1 MAQHLPQLE
10 SGMRLAFYA
19 PLKSPAHPTPSGDRR
34 VARLYMDALA
44 LAGHQVELVSEL
56 RSYDRAGDLQV
67 QVAIRERARSTVQS
81 LLAGWANGPASAVPE
96 LWFSYH
102 VYYKAPDW
110 LGPSVS
116 AALQIP
122 YVIAEASHA
131 GKRAGGAWALGHDA
145 TVEAVRYAALLL
157 SPTHDDMA
165 GLRQAAGDAANVVH
179 IAPFLDAN
187 PYQDAAALRATHR
200 QHLVARW
207 NLDAGCPWIVVA
219 AMMREGDKLASYGV
233 LAQAL
238 AALSDLPWQ
247 LLVAGDGAARNAVH
261 ALLQSAAPGRVRFVG
276 ECTAPELAAIYAAGD
291 LCVWP
296 AVNEAYGMAML
307 EAQAAGLPVV
317 SSATRGVQDVVNHR
331 VTGLLAP
338 PGDVTAFAQHIR
350 DLVQDGDLRTAMG
363 AAAARFVAQERS
375 TAQAAASLR
384 RHLSGLAPASV
395 RSGERVA

>member
-1 MAQHLPQLE
+1 MPLQRPPLE
-10 SGMRLAFYA
+10 SGMRIAFYA

-44 LAGHQVELVSEL
+44 LAGHEVVLVSEL
-56 RSYDRAGDLQV
+56 RSYERAGDLQE
-67 QVAIRERARSTVQS
+67 QAAIRERAHSTVQS
-81 LLAGWANGPASAVPE
+81 LLAGWANGPDGAVPE

-110 LGPSVS
+110 LGPAVS
-116 AALQIP
+116 AALRIP

-131 GKRAGGAWALGHDA
+131 GKRAGGAWAVGHEA
-145 TVEAVRYAALLL
+145 TVEAIRCAALLL
-157 SPTHDDMA
+157 SPTRDDIA
-165 GLRQAAGDAANVVH
+165 GLRGAAGEATHIVH
-179 IAPFLDAN
+179 LPPFLDAS
-187 PYQDAAALRATHR
+187 PYRDAMALRATHR
-200 QHLVARW
+200 QHLAKRW
-207 NLDAGCPWIVVA
+207 SLDAGCPWIVVA

-238 AALSDLPWQ
+238 AELSDLPWN
-247 LLVAGDGAARNAVH
+247 LLVAGDGVARDAIH
-261 ALLQSAAPGRVRFVG
+261 ALLQRAVPGRARYAG
-276 ECTAPELAAIYAAGD
+276 ECTAPELAVIYAAGD

-317 SSATRGVQDVVNHR
+317 SSATRGVQDVVKHR

-338 PGDVTAFAQHIR
+338 PGNLPAFAQYIR
-350 DLVQDGDLRTAMG
+350 ELLQDAVRRTAMG

-375 TAQAAASLR
+375 TARAAASLGLA
-384 RHLSGLAPASV
+384 LSGLS
-395 RSGERVA
+395 RSAVPGEKAIQ